1 MEEDKKMQTRE
12 KVRNAIAKI
21 LGISTKRVISEANLV
36 KDLGADFLAM
46 KKIAMAVE
54 DITEIDDVEVY
65 AEIQKVED
73 VFRLCKV

>member
-1 MEEDKKMQTRE
+1 MQTRE